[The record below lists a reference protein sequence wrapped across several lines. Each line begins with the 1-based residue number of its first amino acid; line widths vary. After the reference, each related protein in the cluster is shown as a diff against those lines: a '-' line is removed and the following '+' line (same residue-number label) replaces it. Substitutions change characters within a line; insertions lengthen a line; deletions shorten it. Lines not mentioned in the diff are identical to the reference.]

1 MTNAEAQFNK
11 SLRPRKPEGSLGWTA
26 QDGHLDSH
34 TAPELWASTLMTYL
48 YIYHQTLQ
56 NVICLH
62 MTLHTTGKS
71 LKSITQIQKTQQ
83 LCLDHIWMW
92 CNTNHMLINP
102 VKTKSVL
109 INTWQKHQLSD
120 LSLRLSLDGQNIE
133 NATEHCPL
141 VSLLTANFDGKPRSN
156 TYMQNHVK
164 NCFFLS
170 SLQHNYY

>member
-1 MTNAEAQFNK
+1 
-11 SLRPRKPEGSLGWTA
+11 
-26 QDGHLDSH
+26 
-34 TAPELWASTLMTYL
+34 
-48 YIYHQTLQ
+48 
-56 NVICLH
+56 

-83 LCLDHIWMW
+83 LCLDHILMW
-92 CNTNHMLINP
+92 CNTYHMLINP
-102 VKTKSVL
+102 VKTKSML

-164 NCFFLS
+164 NCFFFLHCNIIININTRRIFYNAHIKPHIDYVS
-170 SLQHNYY
+170 AVWNGCSENFKNI